1 MAHDLAV
8 SLLLRLVLVGV
19 GLVGLYM
26 TWVAFSTM
34 RGGSGFPYDLVL
46 LAVALAGAVVGI
58 LWIRKIANEV
68 GEV

>member
-1 MAHDLAV
+1 MAHDRAV
-8 SLLLRLVLVGV
+8 SLLLRLVLVGF
-19 GLVGLYM
+19 GLAGLYLV
-26 TWVAFSTM
+26 WVVISTT
-34 RGGSGFPYDLVL
+34 RSGSDFPYDLVL